1 VPHLRKGGA
10 PACLTPACA
19 IAQIGL
25 QGLATTMTS
34 DATDAA
40 PSAPAPGSHVRRRRL
55 PLVIIVVASLL
66 AFLAV
71 FALWA
76 NRQLLNTENWTDTS
90 SELLENEA
98 IRGQLAVFL
107 VDQLYANRDV
117 QGRVEEALPPRLQPL
132 AGPAAGGLK
141 DLAVRATDGLLGRPR
156 PQELWE
162 DANRRAHTRF
172 LDVIEGG
179 GDVVSTEGG
188 DVTLDVKALLG
199 QTEERVGVGGRAE
212 QKIPE
217 DAAQITIMRADNL
230 ELAQDGVRFLRAL
243 AIVLVVLALG
253 LFALAVYIARGWRR
267 EALRASGIG
276 LLFAGAAA
284 LVARSLAGDAVVD
297 ALATTQAVR
306 PAAEAAW
313 SISTSLLVE
322 AATAAI
328 AYGLVIV
335 GAAWLAGPT
344 RWAVAARSALAPY
357 LREPRYAYG
366 ALAVIVLIVLAWGPT
381 PATRRIIP
389 ALILVGLLALGV
401 EALRRQTAREYP
413 DATRA
418 EATRR
423 IRERLAGMGRWVR
436 GSRAR
441 TADGRPS
448 GDAAVDRFEQLERL
462 GRLREAGVLDASE
475 FEREKARILSTSP
488 APARGDVRP

>member
-1 VPHLRKGGA
+1 
-10 PACLTPACA
+10 
-19 IAQIGL
+19 
-25 QGLATTMTS
+25 MTS
-34 DATDAA
+34 EAA
-40 PSAPAPGSHVRRRRL
+40 DSAPPSAENRVRRRRL
-55 PLVIIVVASLL
+55 PLFLIAVASLL

-76 NRQLLNTENWTDTS
+76 NRQLLDTENWTDTS

-98 IRGQLAVFL
+98 IRGQLSVYL

-117 QGRVEEALPPRLQPL
+117 EGRLEEALPPRLQPL
-132 AGPAAGGLK
+132 AGPAAGGLQ
-141 DLAVRATDGLLGRPR
+141 DLAVRAADGLLGRPR
-156 PQELWE
+156 PQALWE
-162 DANRRAHTRF
+162 EANRRAHTRF
-172 LDVIEGG
+172 MDIIEGG

-188 DVTLDVKALLG
+188 NVTLDVKALLG

-212 QKIPE
+212 QRIPE

-243 AIVLVVLALG
+243 AIFLVVAALG

-267 EALRASGIG
+267 EALRASGVG

-297 ALATTQAVR
+297 ALATTEAVR
-306 PAAEAAW
+306 PAADATWA
-313 SISTSLLVE
+313 ISTSLLVE
-322 AATAAI
+322 AATAAV

-344 RWAVAARSALAPY
+344 RWAVAARRALAPY

-413 DATRA
+413 DASLA

-423 IRERLAGMGRWVR
+423 LRERLAGIGRWVR
-436 GSRAR
+436 GGKARA
-441 TADGRPS
+441 ADGRPS
-448 GDAAVDRFEQLERL
+448 GEAAVDRFEQLERL

-475 FEREKARILSTSP
+475 FEREKTRVLNTSP
-488 APARGDVRP
+488 TPARGDTGP